1 MTRRSDSA
9 DERTNVTRVT
19 RVDRIHANP
28 SGSRAIADGRERSR
42 RWPTELKI
50 SHPMIHSVAVC
61 QDAQPESASPRR
73 SRVCREVAR
82 DGLDLETL
90 RTVPSRRLAARSL
103 VADRSRRGSASSA
116 RTVQKVKS
124 AKARATKATNESSCM
139 SACSLTCFRAD
150 RICHYKVH
158 LSRNRLSVSLFNG
171 CHFAGVPREN
181 LSIMMAHLG
190 TNSQCRSLFR

>member
-1 MTRRSDSA
+1 MSRPPLHEIRENGSGSRYLRWARERRVTRRSDSV
-9 DERTNVTRVT
+9 DERTNSTRVT

-50 SHPMIHSVAVC
+50 SHPMIHSFAVC

-124 AKARATKATNESSCM
+124 AKARATKATNEIP
-139 SACSLTCFRAD
+139 ACPC
-150 RICHYKVH
+150 
-158 LSRNRLSVSLFNG
+158 
-171 CHFAGVPREN
+171 VPDVFP
-181 LSIMMAHLG
+181 G
-190 TNSQCRSLFR
+190 

>member
-124 AKARATKATNESSCM
+124 AKARATKATNEIPNSCM
-139 SACSLTCFRAD
+139 SVCSRRVSGLIVFAITRC
-150 RICHYKVH
+150 ICHDTVSPFPSSMAVI
-158 LSRNRLSVSLFNG
+158 SRVCPVRIYPS
-171 CHFAGVPREN
+171 
-181 LSIMMAHLG
+181 
-190 TNSQCRSLFR
+190 

>member
-50 SHPMIHSVAVC
+50 SPDDSLGCRVPRCATGKRVPTTF
-61 QDAQPESASPRR
+61 ARLPRGRARRSRFRNPPNGPESASRCPVARR
-73 SRVCREVAR
+73 RPLAPRVCLFRP
-82 DGLDLETL
+82 DGPKGEK
-90 RTVPSRRLAARSL
+90 R
-103 VADRSRRGSASSA
+103 
-116 RTVQKVKS
+116 
-124 AKARATKATNESSCM
+124 ESSSHESHM
-139 SACSLTCFRAD
+139 KFLHVRVLPTCFRAD

-158 LSRNRLSVSLFNG
+158 LSRYRLSVSLFNG

-190 TNSQCRSLFR
+190 TNSQCRSLF